1 MNLVAPSTLTD
12 RKAVMIEDLIKSN
25 RSCRRFLQGEKIPGD
40 TLRWLVNLARLS
52 ASSANLQPLKYIL
65 SNEPHK
71 NETIF
76 SCLAWAAYLKDWP
89 GPQEGERPSAY
100 IIMVGDW
107 HIAKNFGT
115 DMGIAAQS
123 ILLGARERGLAG
135 CMIGS
140 INKALLQ
147 EMIHLPKR
155 FEVLL
160 VIALGKPKE
169 SAVIEEMQ
177 PGDGIEYWRDARGVH
192 HVPKRPLEEIILS
205 E

>member
-1 MNLVAPSTLTD
+1 
-12 RKAVMIEDLIKSN
+12 MIEDLIKSN
-25 RSCRRFLQGEKIPGD
+25 RSCRRFLQKEEVPVD

-65 SNEPHK
+65 SNEPQK
-71 NETIF
+71 NDAIF
-76 SCLAWAAYLKDWP
+76 SCLAWAGYLKDWP
-89 GPQEGERPSAY
+89 GPPEGERPSAY
-100 IIMVGDW
+100 LIMVGDW

-147 EMIHLPKR
+147 EMLNLPKR
-155 FEVLL
+155 FEILL

-169 SAVIEEMQ
+169 TAVLEEVK
-177 PGDGIEYWRDARGVH
+177 PGDGIEYWRDEHGGY
-192 HVPKRPLEEIILS
+192 HVPKRPLEGIILS

>member
-1 MNLVAPSTLTD
+1 
-12 RKAVMIEDLIKSN
+12 MIEDLIKSN
-25 RSCRRFLQGEKIPGD
+25 RSCRRFLQKEAVPVD

-71 NETIF
+71 NEIIF

-89 GPQEGERPSAY
+89 GPPEGERPAAY
-100 IIMVGDW
+100 LVILGDW
-107 HIAKNFGT
+107 NLAKSFGT
-115 DMGIAAQS
+115 DLGIAAQS
-123 ILLGARERGLAG
+123 ILLGAREQGLAG

-140 INKALLQ
+140 INKTLLQ
-147 EMIHLPKR
+147 EMLNLPKR
-155 FEVLL
+155 FEILL

-169 SAVIEEMQ
+169 TAVIEEVK
-177 PGDGIEYWRDARGVH
+177 PGDGIEYWRDEHGVH
-192 HVPKRPLEEIILS
+192 HVPKRPLDDLILS